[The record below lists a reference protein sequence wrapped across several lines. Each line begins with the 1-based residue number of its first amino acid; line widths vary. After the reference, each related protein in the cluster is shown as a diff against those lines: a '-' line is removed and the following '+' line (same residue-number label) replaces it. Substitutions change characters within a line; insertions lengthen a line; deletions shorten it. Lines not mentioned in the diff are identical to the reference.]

1 VPAGEPA
8 CWDTLVAVYIGLGSN
23 LGNRRANMAMAL
35 RMLAPLVR
43 VEVVSP
49 LYESA
54 PQPRADQ
61 PNFLNAAARVITG
74 LTPQLLLR
82 HLLTIERDIGRRPS
96 PRWSPRPIDLDIVLF
111 DDQVL
116 DGPELEVPHARM
128 LERAFVLRPLLDI
141 DPDLTHPL
149 SKQRLDV
156 LLPSTDAANLR
167 KVAEVGWETLQ
178 G

>member
-1 VPAGEPA
+1 
-8 CWDTLVAVYIGLGSN
+8 VAVYIGVGSN

-43 VEVVSP
+43 VDAVSP

-61 PNFLNAAARVITG
+61 PDFLNAAARVITG
-74 LTPQLLLR
+74 LSPELLLR
-82 HLLTIERDIGRRPS
+82 HLLAIERDIGRRPS

-111 DDQVL
+111 DDQVV
-116 DGPELEVPHARM
+116 DSPELEVPHPRM

-141 DPDLTHPL
+141 DHDLTHPV
-149 SKQRLDV
+149 SKERLDA
-156 LLPSTDAANLR
+156 LLPGTDTVALR
-167 KVAEVGWETLQ
+167 KVADAGWEDLQ
-178 G
+178 T